1 MPRQPALVPLRK
13 LIIAGAL
20 LFSPAVFA
28 GPPLLCHPF
37 ETAGARSLPW
47 GAGGWNDPARG
58 YDRARLVADT
68 DALLTPRTPVIA
80 RMETLR
86 RAAIYASADG
96 ANLRRLSTSLEAR
109 IASAPDP
116 RAKALALFDAGYF
129 AETLQDIARLQG
141 YDMPGVGKVDAAA
154 LRAALARGDGSRR
167 IAEAVRLRPDDA
179 SMRFAAALVAG
190 ADRRPLDRIG
200 HARAARAGAG
210 NDRLLALNIRK
221 IGD

>member
-1 MPRQPALVPLRK
+1 MPCQPTLVPLRN

-20 LFSPAVFA
+20 LFAPAALA

-47 GAGGWNDPARG
+47 GDGWNEADRD
-58 YDRARLVADT
+58 YDRSRLPADT
-68 DALLTPRTPVIA
+68 EALLAPRTPVIA

-86 RAAIYASADG
+86 RAAIYASANG
-96 ANLRRLSTSLEAR
+96 ADLRRLSAALEAR
-109 IASAPDP
+109 IASAREPQ
-116 RAKALALFDAGYF
+116 AKALALFDAGYF

-141 YDMPGVGKVDAAA
+141 YDMPGVGKVDASA
-154 LRAALARGDGSRR
+154 LRAVLARGDGSRR

-179 SMRFAAALVAG
+179 SIRFAAALVAS
-190 ADRRPLDRIG
+190 ADKRPIDRIV